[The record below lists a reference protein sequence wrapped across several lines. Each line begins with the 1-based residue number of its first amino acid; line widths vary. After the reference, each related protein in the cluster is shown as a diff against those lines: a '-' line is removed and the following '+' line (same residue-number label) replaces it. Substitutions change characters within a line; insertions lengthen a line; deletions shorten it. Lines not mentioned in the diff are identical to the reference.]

1 VKTYTPPVYPY
12 VKPAELTGAPRH
24 WPVIIAGAGPVGLT
38 AAIDL
43 ALRGIDVLVLD
54 DDDTVSVGSRAICWS
69 KRTLEILDRLG
80 CGERL
85 VRKGVS
91 WSVGRVFFRDEQLFQ
106 FDLLPESGHRRPAF
120 INLQQYY
127 LEQFLVERVTEL
139 PGAELRWRHRVMDVK
154 PSPDRVAVR
163 VSTPDGEYTVDAD
176 WLIVADGSKSPIRAM
191 LGLES
196 EGQVFHDRFL
206 IADIHMTS
214 NFAPERRF
222 WFDPPFH
229 RHQSALLHRQADD
242 VWRVDFQL
250 GPDAD
255 PDEEK
260 KPERVLPR
268 LRAMLGDDA
277 RFDIEWASVY
287 SFQCRRMRSFR
298 HGRLLFVGDAAHVV
312 SPFGARGANSGIQ
325 DVDNLGW
332 KLELVVGGLAPER
345 LLDSFDAE
353 RTAAADEN
361 IRNSTRSTDFITPK
375 SNISRTF
382 RDAVLM
388 LSKRHPFARRLVN
401 SGRLSLPA
409 TLGDSPLNTPD
420 AEPFAGR
427 MVPGAPA
434 VDAPVTG
441 DHGAWLL
448 DYLGDGFALLLFIA
462 APLPQALLRE
472 LAALGSNLIPCRS
485 VLVGAAEDTPPEG
498 MRQIADPTGLLA
510 ERYDARPETVYLFRP
525 DQHVCARWRAFDLVK
540 VCAAIAKATAHAPV
554 AERQVA

>member
-1 VKTYTPPVYPY
+1 
-12 VKPAELTGAPRH
+12 
-24 WPVIIAGAGPVGLT
+24 
-38 AAIDL
+38 
-43 ALRGIDVLVLD
+43 
-54 DDDTVSVGSRAICWS
+54 
-69 KRTLEILDRLG
+69 
-80 CGERL
+80 
-85 VRKGVS
+85 
-91 WSVGRVFFRDEQLFQ
+91 
-106 FDLLPESGHRRPAF
+106 
-120 INLQQYY
+120 
-127 LEQFLVERVTEL
+127 
-139 PGAELRWRHRVMDVK
+139 
-154 PSPDRVAVR
+154 
-163 VSTPDGEYTVDAD
+163 
-176 WLIVADGSKSPIRAM
+176 
-191 LGLES
+191 
-196 EGQVFHDRFL
+196 
-206 IADIHMTS
+206 
-214 NFAPERRF
+214 
-222 WFDPPFH
+222 
-229 RHQSALLHRQADD
+229 
-242 VWRVDFQL
+242 
-250 GPDAD
+250 
-255 PDEEK
+255 
-260 KPERVLPR
+260 
-268 LRAMLGDDA
+268 
-277 RFDIEWASVY
+277 
-287 SFQCRRMRSFR
+287 MRSFR